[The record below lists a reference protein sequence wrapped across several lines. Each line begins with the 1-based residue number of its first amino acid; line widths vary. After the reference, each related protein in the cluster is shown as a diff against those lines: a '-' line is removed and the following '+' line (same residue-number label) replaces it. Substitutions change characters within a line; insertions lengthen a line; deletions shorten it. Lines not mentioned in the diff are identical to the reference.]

1 MSASVKGGAAA
12 LRGPFLNMLSGGFP
26 SASAPGSTARAG
38 ASGRESEGESEGESE
53 LPGAS
58 ALPGGSAG
66 TSGTCMGA
74 AGAGGTSGGT
84 YEDDKECFG
93 NSLAGVPLR
102 LGQGENM

>member
-1 MSASVKGGAAA
+1 MSASLGGAAA

-38 ASGRESEGESEGESE
+38 ASGRESEGESE

-58 ALPGGSAG
+58 ALPRGSAG

-84 YEDDKECFG
+84 YEDDTECLG
-93 NSLAGVPLR
+93 NNFAGAPLR
-102 LGQGENM
+102 LGPGENM